1 MGAALTSIPPWRRP
15 VLFGCP
21 VDAVNMTEAIAW
33 VDDRIARRMPSRV
46 GAVNAAKLVGIEED
60 PRLARAV
67 TACELILADGMSVVW
82 ATRLLTGVRLRRVAG
97 IDLMERLVEHAA
109 ERGHRIFFLGAK
121 PEVLEAMIGILGQ
134 RFPTLQ
140 VAGRHHGYFRPEDEP
155 ALAETIRATRP
166 DIVFVA
172 MGTPAKEYWVDRH
185 FRDVGASICMGVGG
199 SFDVIAGVVQRAPGW
214 MQNAGLEWL
223 YRLLQEPG
231 RLWRRYLT
239 TSAVFIGKVAVRT
252 LKRPFSR
259 TETG

>member
-1 MGAALTSIPPWRRP
+1 LTSIPPWRRP

-21 VDAVNMTEAIAW
+21 VDAIDMTEAIAW
-33 VDDRIARRMPSRV
+33 VDDRIARGVPSRV
-46 GAVNAAKLVGIEED
+46 GAVNAAKLVRIEED
-60 PRLARAV
+60 PRLAEAV
-67 TACELILADGMSVVW
+67 TSCELILADGMSVVW

-109 ERGHRIFFLGAK
+109 EKGHRIFFLGAK
-121 PEVLEAMIGILGQ
+121 SEVLETMIDILQ
-134 RFPTLQ
+134 KRYPTLQ
-140 VAGRHHGYFRPEDEP
+140 VAGRHHGYFKPDEEP
-155 ALAETIRATRP
+155 ALAETIRAARP

-172 MGTPAKEYWVDRH
+172 MGTPAKEYWVDRW
-185 FRDVGASICMGVGG
+185 FRVTGASLSMGVGG
-199 SFDVIAGVVQRAPGW
+199 SFDVIAGVVTRAPGW

-223 YRLLQEPG
+223 YRLLHEPR

-259 TETG
+259 VEIG